1 MRQLMFASLLIGLL
15 VSQGQAQQ
23 STNVRKLIEANNKA
37 FVEAFNRGDA
47 AAVANMYTSDALLLP
62 PNNPIIV
69 GRQGIREFW
78 QKLITAGLKVVSL
91 ETERVEACGDT
102 AYEVG
107 YYTLT
112 IPTAAGGT
120 VTDQG
125 KYIVV
130 WKREARKWK
139 LARDIWNTSAPPAS

>member
-1 MRQLMFASLLIGLL
+1 MKQVLLASLLIGMLT
-15 VSQGQAQQ
+15 SAGHAQQ
-23 STNVRKLIEANNKA
+23 PANLRKAIEANNKA
-37 FVEAFNRGDA
+37 FVESFNQGNA
-47 AAVANMYTSDALLLP
+47 GAIAEMYTSDALLLP

-69 GRQGIREFW
+69 GHQGIREFW
-78 QKLITAGLKVVSL
+78 QNLITAGLKAVRL

-112 IPTAAGGT
+112 IPTATGGT

-130 WKREARKWK
+130 WKREGPKWK
-139 LARDIWNTSAPPAS
+139 LARDIWNTSARPAS